1 MSREDIPVFVGVR
14 PGVTAEIDLLWTL
27 RGLDE
32 QLVTAHA
39 ALRRF
44 PEQRRTIE
52 ERLAGMRARLEHA
65 RAGLAERQKKRRA
78 LEQEIAALT
87 EAERKFQGQLF
98 SVKKN
103 EEYSALVSE
112 IEGTRKR
119 RSDLET
125 EVLMGLESD
134 DREQAERTTVER
146 ELAVAERE
154 SAERLGR
161 LETEE
166 RAEREH
172 ADGIEAERRRHLEG
186 LAPALRSRY
195 ERIRA
200 SREGRALVPILKG
213 ACGGCFRGQ
222 PPQVVQEAR
231 RRDRVLTC
239 EGCGRLL
246 LWPPEAA

>member
-1 MSREDIPVFVGVR
+1 MSREDIPVFIGMR
-14 PGVTAEIDLLWTL
+14 SNVTAEIDLLWTL

-32 QLVTAHA
+32 QLVAALA

-52 ERLAGMRARLEHA
+52 ERLASMRARLEHA
-65 RAGLAERQKKRRA
+65 RAGLSERQKKRRT
-78 LEQEIAALT
+78 LEQEIASLT
-87 EAERKFQGQLF
+87 ETERKFQTQLF

-103 EEYSALVSE
+103 EEYSALVTE
-112 IEGTRKR
+112 IEGTRRR

-134 DREQAERTTVER
+134 DREQAERTTAER
-146 ELAVAERE
+146 ELAAAQRE
-154 SAERLGR
+154 SAEQLGR
-161 LETEE
+161 LEAEE

-172 ADGIEAERRRHLEG
+172 ADGIEAERRRHVGG

-195 ERIRA
+195 ERIRT

-213 ACGGCFRGQ
+213 ACGGCFRAQ

-231 RRDRVLTC
+231 RRDRVLVC

>member
-1 MSREDIPVFVGVR
+1 MSREDIPVFIGMRSNVS
-14 PGVTAEIDLLWTL
+14 AEIDLLWTL
-27 RGLDE
+27 LGLDE
-32 QLVTAHA
+32 QLVAARA

-52 ERLAGMRARLEHA
+52 ERLAAMRARLEHA

-87 EAERKFQGQLF
+87 EVERKFQGQLF

-103 EEYSALVSE
+103 EEYSALVTE
-112 IEGTRKR
+112 IEGTRRR

-134 DREQAERTTVER
+134 DREQAERSTVER
-146 ELAVAERE
+146 ELAAAERE

-161 LETEE
+161 LDAEE
-166 RAEREH
+166 RTERER
-172 ADGIEAERRRHLEG
+172 ADAIEAERRRHLEG
-186 LAPALRSRY
+186 LASALRSRY
-195 ERIRA
+195 ERIWT

-222 PPQVVQEAR
+222 PPQVLQEAR
-231 RRDRVLTC
+231 RRDRVLVC
-239 EGCGRLL
+239 DGCGRLL